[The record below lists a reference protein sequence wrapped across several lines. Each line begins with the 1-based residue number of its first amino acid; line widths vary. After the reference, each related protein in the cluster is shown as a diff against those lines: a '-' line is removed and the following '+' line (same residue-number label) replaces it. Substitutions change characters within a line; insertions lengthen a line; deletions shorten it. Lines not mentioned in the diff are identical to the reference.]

1 MHPSSPHADPPLR
14 LTWRDLTL
22 VVALVIALVCLALY
36 IWPDYRPDLS
46 TISQYAEHA
55 QRMAVGQQPYRDF
68 VFEYP
73 PLAIPLFFLPGL
85 GVSNS
90 DVDRY
95 RLQFA
100 LEQTALAVALGW
112 LALALVRRY
121 LHGRGL
127 LGVLVALPLF
137 LLAAGVMATLE
148 RYDLA
153 PALVTLAAIYL
164 WPHQQG
170 QLAWPLLAI
179 GTALKVYPALLA
191 PLFALEHLRRG
202 ERRTLAR
209 NVGLYIVTLLLA
221 FLPFLATGPA
231 VLEVLFAYHGERG
244 LEINSLWATPL
255 LLRYTRGAPLE
266 VVQAHASEEVV
277 APGADML
284 AALAVPAIV
293 LLLGLVYWVYWRRLR
308 AVEPAT
314 TSDDED
320 AIPRLLRFSALSIL
334 AFVLPNKVFSPQ
346 YLVWLIPL
354 LPMLRDRQRWLVWG
368 LFGFIL
374 ALTQYVYPSHW
385 VELTRFLDP
394 RPIFALAARNILLL
408 PLFVL
413 LFEEDETHP

>member
-1 MHPSSPHADPPLR
+1 MRPSSSHSYLPPT
-14 LTWRDLTL
+14 LTWRDLAL
-22 VVALVIALVCLALY
+22 VVALVIGLVCLALY
-36 IWPDYRPDLS
+36 IWPGYRADLS

-85 GVSNS
+85 GIPHG
-90 DVDRY
+90 DLDRY

-100 LEQTALAVALGW
+100 LEQAALAVGLGW
-112 LALALVRRY
+112 LALALLRRTSQ
-121 LHGRGL
+121 GRGL

-137 LLAAGVMATLE
+137 LLSVGVMATLE

-164 WPHQQG
+164 WPRQQG
-170 QLAWPLLAI
+170 QLAWPLLAV

-202 ERRTLAR
+202 EGQTLLR
-209 NVGLYIVTLLLA
+209 NAALYGVTLLLA

-255 LLRYTRGAPLE
+255 LLLYTRGAPLE

-277 APGADML
+277 APGAGVL

-293 LLLGLVYWVYWRRLR
+293 LLLSLVYWVYWRRLR
-308 AVEPAT
+308 RVDPAT
-314 TSDDED
+314 ADEAD
-320 AIPRLLRFSALSIL
+320 AVPRLLRFSALSIL
-334 AFVLPNKVFSPQ
+334 AFVLPNKVLSPQ

-354 LPMLRDRQRWLVWG
+354 LPLLRDRQRWLIWG
-368 LFGFIL
+368 LFALIL
-374 ALTQYVYPSHW
+374 ALTQYVYPGHW

-413 LFEEDETHP
+413 LFEEDQGDS

>member
-1 MHPSSPHADPPLR
+1 MPPSSPHSDPSPR
-14 LTWRDLTL
+14 LTWRDLAL
-22 VVALVIALVCLALY
+22 VVAVVIALVCLALY
-36 IWPDYRPDLS
+36 LWPGYRADLS

-55 QRMAVGQQPYRDF
+55 QRMLLGQQPYRDF
-68 VFEYP
+68 LFEYP

-85 GVSNS
+85 GVPPG
-90 DVDRY
+90 DLDRY

-100 LEQTALAVALGW
+100 LEQAALAVGLGW
-112 LALALVRRY
+112 LALALLRRY
-121 LHGRGL
+121 AQGRGL

-153 PALVTLAAIYL
+153 PALVTLAAVYL
-164 WPHQQG
+164 WTRQRG
-170 QLAWPLLAI
+170 QLAWPLLAV

-202 ERRTLAR
+202 EWRTLAR
-209 NVGLYIVTLLLA
+209 NAGLYGVTLLLA

-231 VLEVLFAYHGERG
+231 VLQVLFAYHGERG

-277 APGADML
+277 APGADRL
-284 AALAVPAIV
+284 SALAVPTIV
-293 LLLGLVYWVYWRRLR
+293 LLLGLVYWTYWRRLR
-308 AVEPAT
+308 TIGPTTTDDADAVR
-314 TSDDED
+314 
-320 AIPRLLRFSALSIL
+320 RLLRFSALSIL
-334 AFVLPNKVFSPQ
+334 AFVLPNKVLSPQ

-354 LPMLRDRQRWLVWG
+354 LSLLRDRQRWLVWG

-374 ALTQYVYPSHW
+374 ALTQYVYPGHW
-385 VELTRFLDP
+385 VDLTRFLDT
-394 RPIFALAARNILLL
+394 RAIFALAARNILLL

-413 LFEEDETHP
+413 LFEEDEADY

>member
-1 MHPSSPHADPPLR
+1 MPPSTSQSASPP
-14 LTWRDLTL
+14 LTWRDLAL

-36 IWPDYRPDLS
+36 TWPGYRADLS
-46 TISQYAEHA
+46 TIAQYAEHA

-85 GVSNS
+85 GVPGG
-90 DVDRY
+90 DLDRY

-100 LEQTALAVALGW
+100 LEQAALAIGLGW
-112 LALALVRRY
+112 LALALVRRSG
-121 LHGRGL
+121 HGRGL

-164 WPHQQG
+164 WPRQRG
-170 QLAWPLLAI
+170 QLAWALLAV

-202 ERRTLAR
+202 EGRTLAR
-209 NVGLYIVTLLLA
+209 DAGLYALTLLLA

-266 VVQAHASEEVV
+266 VVQAHASEEVA
-277 APGADML
+277 APGADLL
-284 AALAVPAIV
+284 ATLAVPAIV
-293 LLLGLVYWVYWRRLR
+293 LLLGLVYWTYWRRLR
-308 AVEPAT
+308 AVDPTAT
-314 TSDDED
+314 DESD
-320 AIPRLLRFSALSIL
+320 AVPRLLRFSALSIL
-334 AFVLPNKVFSPQ
+334 AFVLPNKVLSPQ

-354 LPMLRDRQRWLVWG
+354 LPLLRDRQRWLVWG
-368 LFGFIL
+368 LFGLIL
-374 ALTQYVYPSHW
+374 ALTQYVYPGRW
-385 VELTRFLDP
+385 VELTRFLDS
-394 RPIFALAARNILLL
+394 RAIFALAARNILLL

-413 LFEEDETHP
+413 LFEEDEPHT